1 MRSRNDIPTARPDTT
16 TAGRSAHSDR
26 LARPSHPRSIH
37 ARRRSLRRALPAF
50 AVLGGL
56 VLTACGGPVRSVH
69 LRSDYEQADRTK
81 TLRLAVVTSPLP
93 ADQQAV
99 GELWSLIARR
109 YVNMSRDFI
118 ARENL
123 AAGVFPAGVCDDGI
137 EGVLHLSPF
146 VVQEGERVR
155 QKLIANLLRCPGGET
170 VWRAESEGVWSSE
183 DKHLAEVTERYVE
196 TFGESVRPF
205 VAPAFHILR
214 ATLDKL
220 PRPALATEEDEMEKI
235 ELGE

>member
-1 MRSRNDIPTARPDTT
+1 M
-16 TAGRSAHSDR
+16 
-26 LARPSHPRSIH
+26 RSIH
-37 ARRRSLRRALPAF
+37 
-50 AVLGGL
+50 
-56 VLTACGGPVRSVH
+56 VRP
-69 LRSDYEQADRTK
+69 DYDDVDRTK

-93 ADQQAV
+93 ADQQEV

-118 ARENL
+118 ARENV
-123 AAGVFPAGVCDDGI
+123 AAGVFPAGVCDGEI

-155 QKLIANLLRCPGGET
+155 QKLTTRLFRCPGGET
-170 VWRAESEGVWSSE
+170 VWRAESEGVWNSK
-183 DKHLAEVTERYVE
+183 DKNLVEVTESYVE
-196 TFGESVRPF
+196 MFGESVRPF

-220 PRPALATEEDEMEKI
+220 PRPALATDDDVMEKI